1 VTEQQEKPNLE
12 VLWSEFVAELKRPL
26 DPQVLSLF
34 SRCGDQICRQSPPLV
49 QHPTLTSGAHN
60 NCSFAYY
67 ALACLRM
74 GVGIGIL
81 PALEEIFV
89 SGEKSF
95 ERTLCSFAQ
104 Y

>member
-1 VTEQQEKPNLE
+1 MTEQQEKPNLE

-60 NCSFAYY
+60 NCAYY

-81 PALEEIFV
+81 PELEEIFV
-89 SGEKSF
+89 SSEKSF
-95 ERTLCSFAQ
+95 ERTLCNFAQ